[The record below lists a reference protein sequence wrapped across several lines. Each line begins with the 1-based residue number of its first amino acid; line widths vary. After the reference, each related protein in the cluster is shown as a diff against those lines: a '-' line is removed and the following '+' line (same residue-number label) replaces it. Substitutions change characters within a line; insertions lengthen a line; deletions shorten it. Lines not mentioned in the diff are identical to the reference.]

1 MKGLQ
6 SKPEVLSEHLKGLWA
21 TDGCIGRPQRA
32 FERSP
37 LRAERCRQGD
47 ENETTIAKTVGKRG
61 REEKEWEV
69 EGRSQS
75 QLSEIIRR
83 PT

>member
-1 MKGLQ
+1 MKRLQ
-6 SKPEVLSEHLKGLWA
+6 SKPEALSEHLKGLWP
-21 TDGCIGRPQRA
+21 TDGCIGRPQRT

-37 LRAERCRQGD
+37 LRAERRKRKND
-47 ENETTIAKTVGKRG
+47 NEDREQERERGKG
-61 REEKEWEV
+61 WEV
-69 EGRSQS
+69 GGRSQS

>member
-1 MKGLQ
+1 LATAKKGINVERLQ
-6 SKPEVLSEHLKGLWA
+6 SKPEALSEHLKGLWA

-37 LRAERCRQGD
+37 LRAERCRQRG

-61 REEKEWEV
+61 RKEKS
-69 EGRSQS
+69 GR
-75 QLSEIIRR
+75 
-83 PT
+83 